1 MSNVRVRISFSM
13 YIQVNF
19 YEASMHFL
27 LKSIKDATQSAKRQK
42 PLQCPV
48 SCVKITYWRW
58 FEFD

>member
-1 MSNVRVRISFSM
+1 M

-27 LKSIKDATQSAKRQK
+27 LKSIKDAVQSAKRQK

-58 FEFD
+58 FGFD

>member
-13 YIQVNF
+13 HIQVNF

-27 LKSIKDATQSAKRQK
+27 LKSIKDVVQSAKRQK

-48 SCVKITYWRW
+48 SCVKITYWS
-58 FEFD
+58 